1 MILIIQ
7 TSRLILQL
15 LRIGKLQANDCMFN
29 PVLIGK
35 IAKNMKKTDH
45 LG

>member
-15 LRIGKLQANDCMFN
+15 LRIGKLQRNDCMFD

-35 IAKNMKKTDH
+35 IDKNMKKTDH